1 MESEDRSV
9 FDLPYSAPT
18 NTFSY
23 GKSVDQVID
32 FYLPVE
38 SDKPTLVLIHGGYWR
53 PEYDRKHLA
62 PLAKKFA
69 DLGWPVALIEYR
81 RIIGNPDATVK
92 DVVAALGQISIEF
105 PKYIVVGHSAGGHLS
120 LIVANQF
127 LPIGLVTLAPVTDLI
142 WAQEKDLDEGAVSD
156 FLGAPAELRNDLNP
170 IKLAAPNM
178 MTLLLHGA
186 KDLRVPIESSRNYVK
201 HLNSDNIEYTEFADL
216 GHFELIDPKHEF
228 YEVLSGKLA
237 ILNDRFNQ

>member
-9 FDLPYSAPT
+9 FDLPDSAPT

-38 SDKPTLVLIHGGYWR
+38 SDKPTIVLIHGGYWR

-81 RIIGNPDATVK
+81 RIIGNPDAMMS
-92 DVVAALGQISIEF
+92 DVVSAIEE
-105 PKYIVVGHSAGGHLS
+105 VVGRNNKLILIGHSAGGHLA
-120 LIVANQF
+120 LLAANK
-127 LPIGLVTLAPVTDLI
+127 LSVLGVIALAPVTDLVKT
-142 WAQEKDLDEGAVSD
+142 EELDLDEGAASD
-156 FLGAPAELRNDLNP
+156 FLGAPASLRADLDP
-170 IKLAAPNM
+170 MRQPVLTVPTTLIHGALDIRVPVAFARDYVAKAASSHIKL
-178 MTLLLHGA
+178 
-186 KDLRVPIESSRNYVK
+186 IE
-201 HLNSDNIEYTEFADL
+201 LENI
-216 GHFELIDPKHEF
+216 GHFEVIDPRHKTMELLL
-228 YEVLSGKLA
+228 EQLTQMG
-237 ILNDRFNQ
+237 

>member
-9 FDLPYSAPT
+9 FDLPYSEPT

-38 SDKPTLVLIHGGYWR
+38 SDKQTIVLIHGGYWR

-81 RIIGNPDATVK
+81 RIIGNPDAMMS
-92 DVVAALGQISIEF
+92 DVVSAIEE
-105 PKYIVVGHSAGGHLS
+105 VVGRNNKLILIGHSAGGHLA
-120 LIVANQF
+120 LLAANK
-127 LPIGLVTLAPVTDLI
+127 LSVLGVIALAPVTDLVKT
-142 WAQEKDLDEGAVSD
+142 EELDLDEGAASD
-156 FLGAPAELRNDLNP
+156 FLGAPASLRADLDP
-170 IKLAAPNM
+170 MRQPVLTVPTTLIHGALDIRVPVAFARDYVAKAASSHIKL
-178 MTLLLHGA
+178 
-186 KDLRVPIESSRNYVK
+186 IE
-201 HLNSDNIEYTEFADL
+201 LENI
-216 GHFELIDPKHEF
+216 GHFEVIDPRHKTMEL
-228 YEVLSGKLA
+228 VLEQLTQMG
-237 ILNDRFNQ
+237 

>member
-62 PLAKKFA
+62 PLARKFA

-81 RIIGNPDATVK
+81 RIIGNPDAMLS
-92 DVVAALGQISIEF
+92 DVVGAIEE
-105 PKYIVVGHSAGGHLS
+105 VVGRNNKLILIGHSAGGHLA
-120 LIVANQF
+120 LLAANK
-127 LPIGLVTLAPVTDLI
+127 LSVLGVIALAPVTDLVKT
-142 WAQEKDLDEGAVSD
+142 EELDLDEGAAAD
-156 FLGAPAELRNDLNP
+156 FLGVPASIRADLDP
-170 IKLAAPNM
+170 MRQPVLTVPTTLIHGDLDIRVPVAFARDYVAKAASSHIKL
-178 MTLLLHGA
+178 
-186 KDLRVPIESSRNYVK
+186 IE
-201 HLNSDNIEYTEFADL
+201 LENI
-216 GHFELIDPKHEF
+216 GHFEVIDPRHKTMELTL
-228 YEVLSGKLA
+228 EQLTQMG
-237 ILNDRFNQ
+237 

>member
-38 SDKPTLVLIHGGYWR
+38 SDKPTIVLIHGGYWR

-62 PLAKKFA
+62 PLAQKFA

-81 RIIGNPDATVK
+81 RIIGNPDAMMS
-92 DVVAALGQISIEF
+92 DVVSATEEVAGRNNKLVLI
-105 PKYIVVGHSAGGHLS
+105 GHSAGGHLA
-120 LIVANQF
+120 LLAANI
-127 LPIGLVTLAPVTDLI
+127 LSVLGVIALAPVTDLVKT
-142 WAQEKDLDEGAVSD
+142 EELDLDEGAASD
-156 FLGAPAELRNDLNP
+156 FLGTPASLRVDLDP
-170 IKLAAPNM
+170 MRQPVLTVPTTLIHGALDILVPVAFARDYVAKAASSHIKL
-178 MTLLLHGA
+178 
-186 KDLRVPIESSRNYVK
+186 IE
-201 HLNSDNIEYTEFADL
+201 LENI
-216 GHFELIDPKHEF
+216 GHFEVIDPRHKTMG
-228 YEVLSGKLA
+228 L
-237 ILNDRFNQ
+237 ILEQLTQMG

>member
-81 RIIGNPDATVK
+81 RIIGNPDAMMS
-92 DVVAALGQISIEF
+92 DVVSAIEE
-105 PKYIVVGHSAGGHLS
+105 VVGRNNKLILIGHSAGGHLA
-120 LIVANQF
+120 LLAANK
-127 LPIGLVTLAPVTDLI
+127 LSVLGVIALAPVTDLVKT
-142 WAQEKDLDEGAVSD
+142 EELDLDEGAASD
-156 FLGAPAELRNDLNP
+156 FLGAPASLRADLDP
-170 IKLAAPNM
+170 MRQPVLTVPTTLIHGALDIRVPVAFARDYVAKAASSHIKL
-178 MTLLLHGA
+178 
-186 KDLRVPIESSRNYVK
+186 IE
-201 HLNSDNIEYTEFADL
+201 LENI
-216 GHFELIDPKHEF
+216 GHFEVIDPRHKTMEL
-228 YEVLSGKLA
+228 VLEQLTQMG
-237 ILNDRFNQ
+237 

>member
-32 FYLPVE
+32 FYLPVK

-62 PLAKKFA
+62 PLAQKFA

-81 RIIGNPDATVK
+81 RIIGNPDAMMS
-92 DVVAALGQISIEF
+92 DVVSAIGEVAGRNNKLILI
-105 PKYIVVGHSAGGHLS
+105 GHSAGGHLA
-120 LIVANQF
+120 LLAANK
-127 LPIGLVTLAPVTDLI
+127 LSVLGVIALAPVTDLVKT
-142 WAQEKDLDEGAVSD
+142 EELDLDEGAASD
-156 FLGAPAELRNDLNP
+156 FLGAPASLRADLDPMRQPVLTVPTTLIHGELD
-170 IKLAAPNM
+170 I
-178 MTLLLHGA
+178 
-186 KDLRVPIESSRNYVK
+186 RVPVAFARDYVAKAASSHVKLIE
-201 HLNSDNIEYTEFADL
+201 LENI
-216 GHFELIDPKHEF
+216 GHFEVIDPRHKTMEL
-228 YEVLSGKLA
+228 VLEQLTQMG
-237 ILNDRFNQ
+237 

>member
-38 SDKPTLVLIHGGYWR
+38 SDKPTIVLIHGGYWR

-62 PLAKKFA
+62 PLAQKFA

-81 RIIGNPDATVK
+81 RIIGNPDAMMS
-92 DVVAALGQISIEF
+92 DVVSAIEEVAGRNN
-105 PKYIVVGHSAGGHLS
+105 KLILIGHSAGGHLA
-120 LIVANQF
+120 LLAANKLRVF
-127 LPIGLVTLAPVTDLI
+127 GVIALAPVTDLVKT
-142 WAQEKDLDEGAVSD
+142 EELDLDEGAASD
-156 FLGAPAELRNDLNP
+156 FLGAPASLRADLDP
-170 IKLAAPNM
+170 MRQPVLTVPTTLIHGALDIRVPVAFAREYVAKAASSHIKL
-178 MTLLLHGA
+178 
-186 KDLRVPIESSRNYVK
+186 IE
-201 HLNSDNIEYTEFADL
+201 LENI
-216 GHFELIDPKHEF
+216 GHFEVIDPRHKTMEL
-228 YEVLSGKLA
+228 VLEQLTQMG
-237 ILNDRFNQ
+237 

>member
-38 SDKPTLVLIHGGYWR
+38 SDKPTIVLIHGGYWR

-62 PLAKKFA
+62 PLAQKFA

-81 RIIGNPDATVK
+81 RIIGNPDAMMS
-92 DVVAALGQISIEF
+92 DVVSAIEEVAGRNN
-105 PKYIVVGHSAGGHLS
+105 KLILIGHSAGGHLA
-120 LIVANQF
+120 LLAANK
-127 LPIGLVTLAPVTDLI
+127 LSVLGVIALAPVTDLVKT
-142 WAQEKDLDEGAVSD
+142 EELDLDEGAASD
-156 FLGAPAELRNDLNP
+156 FLGAPASLRADLDP
-170 IKLAAPNM
+170 MRQPVLTVPT
-178 MTLLLHGA
+178 TLIHGA
-186 KDLRVPIESSRNYVK
+186 LDIRVPVAFARDYVAKAASSHVKLIE
-201 HLNSDNIEYTEFADL
+201 LENI
-216 GHFELIDPKHEF
+216 GHFEVIDPRHKTME
-228 YEVLSGKLA
+228 L
-237 ILNDRFNQ
+237 ILEQLTQMG

>member
-38 SDKPTLVLIHGGYWR
+38 SDKPTIVLIHGGYWR

-62 PLAKKFA
+62 PLAQKFA

-81 RIIGNPDATVK
+81 RIIGNPDAMMS
-92 DVVAALGQISIEF
+92 DVVSAIGEVAGRNNKLILI
-105 PKYIVVGHSAGGHLS
+105 GHSAGGHLA
-120 LIVANQF
+120 LLAANK
-127 LPIGLVTLAPVTDLI
+127 LSVLGVIALAPVTDLVKT
-142 WAQEKDLDEGAVSD
+142 EELDLDEGAASD
-156 FLGAPAELRNDLNP
+156 FLGAPASLRADLDP
-170 IKLAAPNM
+170 MRQPVLTVPT
-178 MTLLLHGA
+178 TLIHGA
-186 KDLRVPIESSRNYVK
+186 LDIRVPVAFARDYVAKAASSHVKLIE
-201 HLNSDNIEYTEFADL
+201 LENI
-216 GHFELIDPKHEF
+216 GHFEVIDPRHKTMEL
-228 YEVLSGKLA
+228 VLEQLTQMG
-237 ILNDRFNQ
+237 

>member
-1 MESEDRSV
+1 MQAEDRSV
-9 FDLPYSAPT
+9 FDLEAVPPT
-18 NTFSY
+18 STVSY
-23 GKSVDQVID
+23 GNASDQVID
-32 FYLPVE
+32 LYLSE
-38 SDKPTLVLIHGGYWR
+38 KQTKPLVVLIHGGFWR
-53 PEYDRKHLA
+53 PEFDRKHLS
-62 PLAKKFA
+62 PLAKAIA
-69 DLGWPVALIEYR
+69 DSGWSVALIEYR
-81 RIIGNPDATVK
+81 RIIGNPDATVQ
-92 DVVAALGQISIEF
+92 DVYKAIEELTEEF
-105 PKYIVVGHSAGGHLS
+105 GPTILLGHSAGGHLA
-120 LIVANQF
+120 LLATNQF

-170 IKLAAPNM
+170 IKLAAPNT

-237 ILNDRFNQ
+237 MLNDRFNQ

>member
-38 SDKPTLVLIHGGYWR
+38 SDKPTIVLIHGGYWR

-62 PLAKKFA
+62 PLAQKFA

-81 RIIGNPDATVK
+81 RIIGNPDAMMS
-92 DVVAALGQISIEF
+92 DVVSAIEEVAGRNN
-105 PKYIVVGHSAGGHLS
+105 KLILIGHSAGGHLA
-120 LIVANQF
+120 LLAANKLRVF
-127 LPIGLVTLAPVTDLI
+127 GVIALAPVTDLVKT
-142 WAQEKDLDEGAVSD
+142 EELDLDEGAASD
-156 FLGAPAELRNDLNP
+156 FLGAPASLRADLDP
-170 IKLAAPNM
+170 MRQPVLTVPTTLIHGALDIRVPVAFARDYVAKAASSHIKL
-178 MTLLLHGA
+178 
-186 KDLRVPIESSRNYVK
+186 IE
-201 HLNSDNIEYTEFADL
+201 LENI
-216 GHFELIDPKHEF
+216 GHFEVIDPRHKTMEL
-228 YEVLSGKLA
+228 VLEQLTQMG
-237 ILNDRFNQ
+237 

>member
-38 SDKPTLVLIHGGYWR
+38 SDKPTIVLIHGGYWR

-81 RIIGNPDATVK
+81 RIIGNPDAMMS
-92 DVVAALGQISIEF
+92 DVVSAIEE
-105 PKYIVVGHSAGGHLS
+105 VVGRNNKLILIGHSAGGHLA
-120 LIVANQF
+120 LLAANK
-127 LPIGLVTLAPVTDLI
+127 LSVLGVIALAPVTDLVKT
-142 WAQEKDLDEGAVSD
+142 EELDLDEGAASD
-156 FLGAPAELRNDLNP
+156 FLGAPASLRADLDP
-170 IKLAAPNM
+170 MRQPVLTVPTTLIHGALDIRVPVAFARDYVAKAASSHIKL
-178 MTLLLHGA
+178 
-186 KDLRVPIESSRNYVK
+186 IE
-201 HLNSDNIEYTEFADL
+201 LENI
-216 GHFELIDPKHEF
+216 GHFEVIDPRHKTME
-228 YEVLSGKLA
+228 L
-237 ILNDRFNQ
+237 ILEQLTQMG

>member
-38 SDKPTLVLIHGGYWR
+38 SDKPTIVLIHGGYWR

-62 PLAKKFA
+62 PLAQKFA

-81 RIIGNPDATVK
+81 RIIGNPDAMMS
-92 DVVAALGQISIEF
+92 DVISAIEEVAGRNNKLILI
-105 PKYIVVGHSAGGHLS
+105 GHSAGGHLA
-120 LIVANQF
+120 LLAANI
-127 LPIGLVTLAPVTDLI
+127 LSVLGVIALAPVTDLVKT
-142 WAQEKDLDEGAVSD
+142 EELDLDEGAASD
-156 FLGAPAELRNDLNP
+156 FLGAPASLRADLDP
-170 IKLAAPNM
+170 MRQPVLTVPTTLIHGALDIRVPVAFARDYVAKAASSHIKL
-178 MTLLLHGA
+178 
-186 KDLRVPIESSRNYVK
+186 IE
-201 HLNSDNIEYTEFADL
+201 LENI
-216 GHFELIDPKHEF
+216 GHFEVIDPRHKTME
-228 YEVLSGKLA
+228 L
-237 ILNDRFNQ
+237 ILEQLTQMG